1 MEEQT
6 NQTTKQ
12 EKCVNLKPL
21 YIINGILA
29 AAIIFIFILHFFPSS
44 SDGVDKKTAPGGSG
58 MNIAF
63 VNSDSIFQNYQFVTD
78 KREFLIRKT
87 QELQTDLENQQ
98 RNFQYQ
104 LNDYQNKVKSNT
116 ISIAQATKTEENL
129 GMMQQNLMLLEQQ
142 YSEQLQQLEYDIQI
156 ELIERLMGYLKE
168 HNADKQWDYILGYT
182 FGGGVLYSNPDYDLT
197 DEVLTELNK
206 RYAAEEP
213 GDVIVEADEE

>member
-6 NQTTKQ
+6 KQITKQ
-12 EKCVNLKPL
+12 EKSVNLKPL

-29 AAIIFIFILHFFPSS
+29 AAIILIFILHFFPSS
-44 SDGVDKKTAPGGSG
+44 DGVEKKTAPGGSG

-129 GMMQQNLMLLEQQ
+129 GMMQQNLMLL
-142 YSEQLQQLEYDIQI
+142 
-156 ELIERLMGYLKE
+156 
-168 HNADKQWDYILGYT
+168 
-182 FGGGVLYSNPDYDLT
+182 
-197 DEVLTELNK
+197 
-206 RYAAEEP
+206 
-213 GDVIVEADEE
+213 